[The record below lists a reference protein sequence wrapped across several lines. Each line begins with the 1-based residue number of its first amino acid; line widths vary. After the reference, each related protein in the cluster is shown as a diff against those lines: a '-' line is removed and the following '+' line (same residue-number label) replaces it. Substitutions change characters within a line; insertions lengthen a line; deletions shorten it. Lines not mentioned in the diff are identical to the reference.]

1 MQAVVIG
8 IIALIIGL
16 GIGYFT
22 WGTQSTRAARDVA
35 AAKAQLDEARKAT
48 EREGQLA
55 ARIQAAETQLREAQE
70 ALRTETDQVKK
81 LEELLATPK
90 KK

>member
-8 IIALIIGL
+8 IIAAVIGL

-22 WGTQSTRAARDVA
+22 WGTQASQASKDVA
-35 AAKAQLDEARKAT
+35 AAKAQLEEARKAA

-55 ARIQAAETQLREAQE
+55 TKIQEAEGQLKAAQE
-70 ALRTETDQVKK
+70 SLKTETDQAKK
-81 LEELLATPK
+81 LEGILAKRK

>member
-8 IIALIIGL
+8 IIAAVLGL

-22 WGTQSTRAARDVA
+22 WGAQSTQAQKDVA
-35 AAKAQLDEARKAT
+35 AAKAQLDEARKSA

-55 ARIQAAETQLREAQE
+55 TKIQAAEAKLKESQE
-70 ALRTETDQVKK
+70 ALKSEMDQSKK
-81 LEELLATPK
+81 LEGVLAKRK

>member
-8 IIALIIGL
+8 VIAAVIGL

-22 WGTQSTRAARDVA
+22 WGAQSSQAAKDVA
-35 AAKAQLDEARKAT
+35 AAKAQLEQARKAG

-55 ARIQAAETQLREAQE
+55 TKIQAAEAKLKETQE
-70 ALRTETDQVKK
+70 ALKSETDQAKK
-81 LEELLATPK
+81 LEGVLAKRK

>member
-8 IIALIIGL
+8 IIAAVIGL
-16 GIGYFT
+16 GIGYMT
-22 WGTQSTRAARDVA
+22 WGSQASQAQKDVA
-35 AAKAQLDEARKAT
+35 AAKAQLDEARKSA

-55 ARIQAAETQLREAQE
+55 TKIQDAEAQLKTAQE
-70 ALRTETDQVKK
+70 SLKTEMDQTKK
-81 LEELLATPK
+81 LESALAKRK

>member
-8 IIALIIGL
+8 IVAAIIGL

-22 WGTQSTRAARDVA
+22 WGAQSSQAAKDVA
-35 AAKAQLDEARKAT
+35 AAKAQLEEARKSG

-55 ARIQAAETQLREAQE
+55 TRIQAAEAKLKESQE
-70 ALRTETDQVKK
+70 ALKTETDQAKK
-81 LEELLATPK
+81 LEGILAKRK

>member
-8 IIALIIGL
+8 IVAAIIGL
-16 GIGYFT
+16 GIGYVT
-22 WGTQSTRAARDVA
+22 WGAQSSQAAKDVA
-35 AAKAQLDEARKAT
+35 TAKAQVEEARKSA

-55 ARIQAAETQLREAQE
+55 TKIQAAEAKLKETQE
-70 ALRTETDQVKK
+70 ALKSETDQAKK
-81 LEELLATPK
+81 LEGILAKRK

>member
-8 IIALIIGL
+8 IIAALIGL
-16 GIGYFT
+16 GIGYAT
-22 WGTQSTRAARDVA
+22 WGSQSAQAEKDVA
-35 AAKAQLDEARKAT
+35 AAKARLEDARKAA

-55 ARIQAAETQLREAQE
+55 TKIQAAEAKLKETQDALKSEA
-70 ALRTETDQVKK
+70 DQAKK
-81 LEELLATPK
+81 LEGILAKRK

>member
-8 IIALIIGL
+8 IIAAVIGL

-22 WGTQSTRAARDVA
+22 WGSQSAQAAKDVA
-35 AAKAQLDEARKAT
+35 DAKARLEEARKAG

-55 ARIQAAETQLREAQE
+55 TRIQAAEAKLKESQE
-70 ALRTETDQVKK
+70 ALKTEMDQAKK
-81 LEELLATPK
+81 LEGLLAKRK

>member
-8 IIALIIGL
+8 IIAAIIGL
-16 GIGYFT
+16 GIGYAT
-22 WGTQSTRAARDVA
+22 WGSQSAQAAKDVA
-35 AAKAQLDEARKAT
+35 AAKAQIEEARKGA

-55 ARIQAAETQLREAQE
+55 TKIQTAEAKLKETQE
-70 ALRTETDQVKK
+70 ALKTETDQAKK
-81 LEELLATPK
+81 LEGILAKRK

>member
-8 IIALIIGL
+8 IIAAVIGL

-22 WGTQSTRAARDVA
+22 WGAPASQAEKDVA
-35 AAKAQLDEARKAT
+35 AAKAQLDEARKSA

-55 ARIQAAETQLREAQE
+55 TNIQAAEAKLKETEA
-70 ALRTETDQVKK
+70 ALKSETEQAKK
-81 LEELLATPK
+81 LEGALAKPK

>member
-8 IIALIIGL
+8 IIAAIIGL
-16 GIGYFT
+16 GVGYMT
-22 WGTQSTRAARDVA
+22 WGAQASKTANDVA
-35 AAKAQLDEARKAT
+35 AAKAQLDEARKAA

-55 ARIQAAETQLREAQE
+55 TKVQATEAKLKETQE
-70 ALRTETDQVKK
+70 ALKTETEQTKK
-81 LEELLATPK
+81 LEGILAKRK

>member
-8 IIALIIGL
+8 IIALVVGL

-22 WGTQSTRAARDVA
+22 WGAQSSQAAKDVA
-35 AAKAQLDEARKAT
+35 TAKAQLEEARKAA
-48 EREGQLA
+48 EREGELA
-55 ARIQAAETQLREAQE
+55 TKIQAAEAKLKESQE
-70 ALRTETDQVKK
+70 ALKSEMDQTKK
-81 LEELLATPK
+81 LEAVLAKRK

>member
-8 IIALIIGL
+8 IIAAIIGL
-16 GIGYFT
+16 GIGYAT
-22 WGTQSTRAARDVA
+22 WGSQSSQAAKDVA
-35 AAKAQLDEARKAT
+35 AAKAQLVEAQKAA

-55 ARIQAAETQLREAQE
+55 TKIQAAEAKLKETQE
-70 ALRTETDQVKK
+70 ALKSETDQAKK
-81 LEELLATPK
+81 LEGLLAKRK

>member
-8 IIALIIGL
+8 IIAAIIGL
-16 GIGYFT
+16 GVGYMT
-22 WGTQSTRAARDVA
+22 WGSQASQASKDVA
-35 AAKAQLDEARKAT
+35 AAKAQLDEARKAA

-55 ARIQAAETQLREAQE
+55 TKIQDAEAKLKAAQE
-70 ALRTETDQVKK
+70 SLKTEEEQTGK
-81 LEELLATPK
+81 LEGVLAKRK

>member
-8 IIALIIGL
+8 IIAAIVGL
-16 GIGYFT
+16 GIGYVT
-22 WGTQSTRAARDVA
+22 WGTQASQATKDVA
-35 AAKAQLDEARKAT
+35 AAKAQLDEARKSS

-55 ARIQAAETQLREAQE
+55 TKIQAAEAKLKETQE
-70 ALRTETDQVKK
+70 ALKAETDQAKK
-81 LEELLATPK
+81 LEGIVAKRK

>member
-8 IIALIIGL
+8 IIAAVVGL

-22 WGTQSTRAARDVA
+22 WGTPASQAQKDVA
-35 AAKAQLDEARKAT
+35 AAKAQLDEARKSA

-55 ARIQAAETQLREAQE
+55 TKIQAAEAKLKETQE
-70 ALRTETDQVKK
+70 ALKTEQDQAKK
-81 LEELLATPK
+81 LEGILAKRK

>member
-8 IIALIIGL
+8 IIAVIIGL
-16 GIGYFT
+16 GIGYAT
-22 WGTQSTRAARDVA
+22 WGSQSAQAEKDVA
-35 AAKAQLDEARKAT
+35 AAKAQLEAARKSA

-55 ARIQAAETQLREAQE
+55 TKIQAAEAKLKETEA
-70 ALRTETDQVKK
+70 ALKSETEQAKK
-81 LEELLATPK
+81 LEGALAKPK

>member
-8 IIALIIGL
+8 IIAAIIGL
-16 GIGYFT
+16 GIGYGM
-22 WGTQSTRAARDVA
+22 WGSQSAQAERDVA
-35 AAKAQLDEARKAT
+35 AAKAKLEEARKSA

-55 ARIQAAETQLREAQE
+55 TKIQSAEAKLKETQD
-70 ALRTETDQVKK
+70 ALKSETDQAKK
-81 LEELLATPK
+81 LEDILAKRK

>member
-8 IIALIIGL
+8 IIAAIIGL
-16 GIGYFT
+16 GIGYVT
-22 WGTQSTRAARDVA
+22 WGSQSAQAAKDVA
-35 AAKAQLDEARKAT
+35 AAKAQLEGARKSA

-55 ARIQAAETQLREAQE
+55 TKIQAAEAKLKETQE
-70 ALRTETDQVKK
+70 ALKTETDQAKK
-81 LEELLATPK
+81 LEGLLTKSK

>member
-8 IIALIIGL
+8 IIAAIIGL
-16 GIGYFT
+16 GIGYVT
-22 WGTQSTRAARDVA
+22 WGAQSSQAAKDVA
-35 AAKAQLDEARKAT
+35 AAKAQLDQARKSA

-55 ARIQAAETQLREAQE
+55 TRIQAAEGKLKETQE
-70 ALRTETDQVKK
+70 ALKAETEQAKK
-81 LEELLATPK
+81 LEGILAKGK

>member
-8 IIALIIGL
+8 IIAAIIGL
-16 GIGYFT
+16 GVGYMT
-22 WGTQSTRAARDVA
+22 WGSQASQAQKDLT
-35 AAKAQLDEARKAT
+35 AAKAQLEEARKAA

-55 ARIQAAETQLREAQE
+55 TKIQTAEGQLKAAQE
-70 ALRTETDQVKK
+70 QLKSEMEQTKK
-81 LEELLATPK
+81 LEGVLAKRK

>member
-8 IIALIIGL
+8 IIAAVIGL

-22 WGTQSTRAARDVA
+22 WGAQSSQAAKDVA
-35 AAKAQLDEARKAT
+35 TAKAQLDEVRKAA

-55 ARIQAAETQLREAQE
+55 TKIQVAEAKLKETQE
-70 ALRTETDQVKK
+70 ALKTETEQAKK
-81 LEELLATPK
+81 LEGVLTKRK

>member
-8 IIALIIGL
+8 IIAAIIGL
-16 GIGYFT
+16 GVGYFT
-22 WGTQSTRAARDVA
+22 WAPQSSQAAKDLA
-35 AAKAQLDEARKAT
+35 AAKAQLEEARKSA

-55 ARIQAAETQLREAQE
+55 TKIQAAEAKLKESQE
-70 ALRTETDQVKK
+70 ALKTETDQAKK
-81 LEELLATPK
+81 LEGILATRK